1 MAGPYRALSPGP
13 GPARPAALR
22 GLSSGPP
29 SVRRMNTT
37 PSKPTSPTTTT
48 PPAGTTDPA
57 AGTADAVTEEAT
69 AKDSLVKDPAKDPAA
84 RDTTGTSSHA
94 ADSGTAPGDLAGQ
107 AEDDDDVLE
116 PDPFEEARHGV
127 GAGAAA
133 VVSAALGIVALT
145 GAWTGRVAA
154 ERETLIGQIQTSGGG
169 SPAQQISEIYGDAWH
184 TTALVNG
191 VFAVLALLVG
201 VFVLVRP
208 AFGTPSERPR
218 PTWVRAVAL
227 AGVALGAIGVLI
239 SAGMYF
245 DLFMAL
251 PTAGAPAGG

>member
-1 MAGPYRALSPGP
+1 
-13 GPARPAALR
+13 
-22 GLSSGPP
+22 
-29 SVRRMNTT
+29 MNTT
-37 PSKPTSPTTTT
+37 PSRTTTPPTTT

-57 AGTADAVTEEAT
+57 EGSADAVTEEAT
-69 AKDSLVKDPAKDPAA
+69 AKDSLVKDSAKDPARKDDA
-84 RDTTGTSSHA
+84 TGTPSDA
-94 ADSGTAPGDLAGQ
+94 ADSGTAPDGLAGQ
-107 AEDDDDVLE
+107 SDDDDDDALE
-116 PDPFEEARHGV
+116 PDPFDEARHGV

-133 VVSAALGIVALT
+133 VVSAALGVVALT

-169 SPAQQISEIYGDAWH
+169 SAAQQISEIYGDAWH

-208 AFGTPSERPR
+208 AFGTPSERPQ

-227 AGVALGAIGVLI
+227 AGVALGVLGVLI

-245 DLFMAL
+245 DLFVSL
-251 PTAGAPAGG
+251 PTAGVPAGG

>member
-1 MAGPYRALSPGP
+1 
-13 GPARPAALR
+13 
-22 GLSSGPP
+22 
-29 SVRRMNTT
+29 MNTT
-37 PSKPTSPTTTT
+37 PSSTTTPSTTT

-57 AGTADAVTEEAT
+57 EGSAYAVTEEAT
-69 AKDSLVKDPAKDPAA
+69 AKDSLAKDPAEDGPSKDPA
-84 RDTTGTSSHA
+84 PKGATGTPSDA
-94 ADSGTAPGDLAGQ
+94 ADSKTAPDDLAGQ
-107 AEDDDDVLE
+107 SADEDDDDVLE
-116 PDPFEEARHGV
+116 PDPFDEARHGV

-133 VVSAALGIVALT
+133 VVSAALGVVALT

-169 SPAQQISEIYGDAWH
+169 SAAQQISEIYGDAWH

-208 AFGTPSERPR
+208 AFGTPSERPQ

-227 AGVALGAIGVLI
+227 AGVALGVLGVLI

-245 DLFMAL
+245 DLFVSL

>member
-1 MAGPYRALSPGP
+1 
-13 GPARPAALR
+13 
-22 GLSSGPP
+22 
-29 SVRRMNTT
+29 MNTT
-37 PSKPTSPTTTT
+37 PSKTTT
-48 PPAGTTDPA
+48 PTPTTPLAGTTDPA
-57 AGTADAVTEEAT
+57 EGTADAVTEEST
-69 AKDSLVKDPAKDPAA
+69 AKDSPAKDPAKDTATKDA
-84 RDTTGTSSHA
+84 TGTPSDA
-94 ADSGTAPGDLAGQ
+94 ADSATAPDDLAGQ
-107 AEDDDDVLE
+107 AEAEDDDDALE

-208 AFGTPSERPR
+208 AFGAPSERPQ

-245 DLFMAL
+245 DLFMTL

>member
-1 MAGPYRALSPGP
+1 
-13 GPARPAALR
+13 
-22 GLSSGPP
+22 
-29 SVRRMNTT
+29 MNTT
-37 PSKPTSPTTTT
+37 PSRTTTPPTTT

-57 AGTADAVTEEAT
+57 EGSADAVTEEAT
-69 AKDSLVKDPAKDPAA
+69 AKDSLVKDSAKDPARKDDA
-84 RDTTGTSSHA
+84 TGTPSDA
-94 ADSGTAPGDLAGQ
+94 ADSGTAPDGLAGQ
-107 AEDDDDVLE
+107 SDDDDDDDDALE
-116 PDPFEEARHGV
+116 PDPFDEARHGV

-133 VVSAALGIVALT
+133 VVSAALGVVALT

-169 SPAQQISEIYGDAWH
+169 SAAQQISEIYGDAWH

-208 AFGTPSERPR
+208 AFGAPSECPQ

-227 AGVALGAIGVLI
+227 AGVALGVLGVLI

-245 DLFMAL
+245 DLFVAL
-251 PTAGAPAGG
+251 PTAGVPAGG